1 MQLTNKRVDA
11 STVLL
16 GAALLSCFLSIN
28 LASEADCKSTSVALK
43 ANTLN
48 NSLTGK
54 YEFKRGHRYGVLYVK
69 DQAPGKIQFFIQSTR
84 GMSTGQMGGVVQ
96 LKNHK
101 GVFKGPDQFDSRIVS
116 FNFTPGHCVV
126 VYPQQKDDFGGV
138 GVDPNGTYRK
148 VNAKVPTKDDLFL

>member
-11 STVLL
+11 STGLL
-16 GAALLSCFLSIN
+16 GAALLACFGSLN
-28 LASEADCKSTSVALK
+28 LASEAGCKSTSVALK
-43 ANTLN
+43 ADALN

-54 YEFKRGHRYGVLYVK
+54 YKLERGHRNGVLYVK
-69 DQAPGKIQFFIQSTR
+69 EQATGKIQFFLRSTR
-84 GMSTGQMGGVVQ
+84 GMSTGEMGGVVQ

-101 GVFKGPDQFDSRIVS
+101 GVFKGPDQFDSRIVN

-126 VYPQQKDDFGGV
+126 VYPEQNHDFGGV

>member
-1 MQLTNKRVDA
+1 MQLTNNRVDA
-11 STVLL
+11 STTLL
-16 GAALLSCFLSIN
+16 GAALLACFGSIN
-28 LASEADCKSTSVALK
+28 LAQEANCKSTNIALK
-43 ANTLN
+43 ANTLS

-69 DQAPGKIQFFIQSTR
+69 DQASGKIQFFLQSTR
-84 GMSTGQMGGVVQ
+84 DMSTGQAGGVVQ

-101 GVFKGPDQFDSRIVS
+101 GVFKGPDQFDSRTVS
-116 FNFTPGHCVV
+116 FSFAPGHCVV

-138 GVDPNGTYRK
+138 GVDPNGIYRK